1 MVNKDLN
8 LIVDE
13 EEVELEAVVALEEV
27 YGVDGARDVENVEF
41 EELDGAT
48 DVENLGCAN
57 PTFGRRLLG
66 CK

>member
-41 EELDGAT
+41 DELDG
-48 DVENLGCAN
+48 
-57 PTFGRRLLG
+57 
-66 CK
+66 